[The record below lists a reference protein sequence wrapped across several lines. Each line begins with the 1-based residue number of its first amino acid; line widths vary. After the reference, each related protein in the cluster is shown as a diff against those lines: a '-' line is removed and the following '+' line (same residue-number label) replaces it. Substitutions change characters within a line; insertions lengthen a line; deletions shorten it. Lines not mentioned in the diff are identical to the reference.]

1 MPRRPSRSWSLVG
14 LLFCLAWSAAA
25 AEGLA
30 AQQLRPILGS
40 VVDEVGALVADADVY
55 GVYRLPGQVDGAT
68 EREVAAKT
76 DSRGRFV
83 LKVPPYDRYL
93 IWAIGPESDEGEAA
107 VARMRYAFA
116 DTRVTLK
123 LDRRTSRRTI
133 QVEGLDEWRQRG
145 PFRLRFS
152 ASNYVLPMEPVAL
165 DEADRC
171 VVPPLPTPQRWVDV
185 LCADGSAL
193 WTAALWT
200 DHYAGA
206 NVLVNVPKPFD
217 FRFRSVDGRGRAV
230 PGAKVEGVLVAGFD
244 QWGYSSSAGLKQV
257 LTEAGR
263 RTNQRFL
270 RFDVGVTDGNGQLF
284 ARLPSWR
291 DPHKNKD
298 PLRVVFWAQKRGH
311 QLTRSGFDGLPF
323 YDSKKLRE
331 VVDEVRFTM
340 DPCPERRFR
349 LRLSDTEGAAG
360 VRVRLREKVWLRGT
374 SGGSSPT
381 ELVTTVTTD
390 EQGEFTVPQR
400 RGTSLQNDAGIS
412 IVPLSTALRDRFL
425 PASAGFPASPS
436 GVLLQRREPSGE
448 GPYNV
453 ELSRLRRVD
462 LRLTKSDGSPA
473 SSAVLVIRSQ
483 RGNGRKDYLT
493 RALYSARADVAGRI
507 SVLVETGPWSV
518 LVLSEREAA
527 YRALKVSQHATESIE
542 LSSLRPLQV
551 AAVRPDGKPV
561 RDVSVYLG
569 VRDMGPRAD
578 PFLHEL
584 LTCIEGI
591 ASRAPFSADGRGT
604 LWLFDAA
611 GTDHVL
617 QLQSADRTSSEMI
630 VIDRQP
636 SVTLTV
642 PYPAK

>member
-1 MPRRPSRSWSLVG
+1 MLAGLVCCSL
-14 LLFCLAWSAAA
+14 CLAAVS
-25 AEGLA
+25 
-30 AQQLRPILGS
+30 AQQVRPILGS
-40 VVDEVGALVADADVY
+40 VVDERGEPVAGADVF
-55 GVYRLPGQVDGAT
+55 GVYRLPGQVDGAI
-68 EREVAAKT
+68 ERQVVAKT
-76 DSRGRFV
+76 GSRGRFV

-93 IWAIGPESDEGEAA
+93 IWSIGPESAAGEAA
-107 VARMRYAFA
+107 VSRMQYAFA
-116 DTRVTLK
+116 DQRVTLK
-123 LDRRTSRRTI
+123 LDQRTSRRTI
-133 QVEGLDEWRQRG
+133 QVEGLDDWRQRG

-152 ASNYVLPMEPVAL
+152 ASNYVLPMEAVAL

-185 LCADGSAL
+185 LCADGSVL

-200 DHYAGA
+200 DHYVGA

-217 FRFRSVDGRGRAV
+217 FRFRSVDGQGRAV
-230 PGAKVEGVLVAGFD
+230 PGAKIEGVLVAGFD
-244 QWGYSSSAGLKQV
+244 QWGYSDSAGLQQV

-270 RFDVGVTDGNGQLF
+270 RFDVGVTDGDGQLL

-291 DPHKNKD
+291 DPHEDKD
-298 PLRVVFWAQKRGH
+298 PVRVVFWAQKRGH

-323 YDSKKLRE
+323 YDSQKRDE

-349 LRLSDTEGAAG
+349 LRLSDSEGAAG
-360 VRVRLREKVWLRGT
+360 VRVRLREKVWLQGT
-374 SGGSSPT
+374 GGGYSPT

-400 RGTSLQNDAGIS
+400 RGTDLQNDAGIS
-412 IVPLSTALRDRFL
+412 IVPLSSALRDRFL

-436 GVLLQRREPSGE
+436 GILLQRREPGGE
-448 GPYNV
+448 GPCDV

-462 LRLTKSDGSPA
+462 LRFTKRDGSPA

-483 RGNGRKDYLT
+483 RGDGRKDYLT

-507 SVLVETGPWSV
+507 SVLVESGPWSL
-518 LVLSEREAA
+518 LVLTENEAA
-527 YRALKVSQHATESIE
+527 YRSIEVSQHVTESIE

-551 AAVRPDGKPV
+551 TGVHPDGKPA
-561 RDVSVYLG
+561 RDVSIYLG
-569 VRDMGPRAD
+569 VRDKGAGVD

-584 LTCIEGI
+584 LACIEGI
-591 ASRAPFSADGRGT
+591 ASLAPISPDGTCT

-617 QLQSADRTSSEMI
+617 ELRSGNRTSSEMI

-642 PYPAK
+642 PYPDK